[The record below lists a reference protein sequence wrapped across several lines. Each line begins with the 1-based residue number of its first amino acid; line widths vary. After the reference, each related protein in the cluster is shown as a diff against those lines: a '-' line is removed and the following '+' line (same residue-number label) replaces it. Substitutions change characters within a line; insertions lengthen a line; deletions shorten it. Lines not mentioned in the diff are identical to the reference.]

1 MAWLGLNF
9 PGWGV
14 PRCIYVLMSAVISLC
29 VDEEQK
35 ARLDALA
42 RSTGRPVAF
51 YLREAVDR
59 YLDEQ
64 EYLDTLRAEAEA
76 VRRGDLR
83 TISLEQLEVECGLG
97 D

>member
-1 MAWLGLNF
+1 
-9 PGWGV
+9 
-14 PRCIYVLMSAVISLC
+14 MSAVISLC

-64 EYLDTLRAEAEA
+64 EYLDTLQAEAEA
-76 VRRGDLR
+76 VRRGELR
-83 TISLEQLEVECGLG
+83 TISLDQLEVECGLG